1 MTAKIQ
7 CIKLALDIII
17 KQNNNNN
24 NRTINKVSR
33 YVYGLRLPVNYMI
46 YFGMAI
52 KEPEHGAPVGLGVVH
67 ICAFDHLNFNH
78 RIQSKS

>member
-33 YVYGLRLPVNYMI
+33 YVY
-46 YFGMAI
+46 AI
-52 KEPEHGAPVGLGVVH
+52 K
-67 ICAFDHLNFNH
+67 IT
-78 RIQSKS
+78 SKLHDILWDGN